1 MRTTVKRLAATMLIV
16 IPVLITACAPGLKN
30 STGANDTGT
39 PAQAAQVSPEQ
50 TSSGPTSPGQVSPG
64 TTSPEQAPPAPAPEV
79 PASGPQA
86 AGVQTPPLQEYRIQP
101 GDLLDIKFFY
111 NPELNE
117 QLPVRPDGRISLQ
130 LAHEIMAAGLTPV
143 ELTAALKERYA
154 TELAKPEI
162 TVIVRSISA
171 GPRMV
176 FVDGEVNRAGTFNL
190 TGPLTVLQSLSL
202 AGGLRDTARSSEI
215 ILIRRDANNRA
226 AVQTVNIK
234 KVLDGTDMSQDLI
247 LQPFDIVYVPKSPI
261 ANLNLWVD
269 QYIRKNIPIAFGT
282 GYYLGGLQ

>member
-50 TSSGPTSPGQVSPG
+50 TSSGPTSP
-64 TTSPEQAPPAPAPEV
+64 EQAPPAPASEV
-79 PASGPQA
+79 PASEPQA

-101 GDLLDIKFFY
+101 GDSLDIKFFY

-117 QLPVRPDGRISLQ
+117 QQLLVRPDGRISLQ
-130 LAHEIMAAGLTPV
+130 LAPEIMAAGLTPA

-190 TGPLTVLQSLSL
+190 WLTGPLTVLQSLSL
-202 AGGLRDTARSSEI
+202 AGGLRDTARPYEI

-234 KVLDGTDMSQDLI
+234 KVLDGTDMGQDLI

-261 ANLNLWVD
+261 ANLNLWVE
-269 QYIRKNIPIAFGT
+269 QYIRRNIPVSFGL
-282 GYYLGGLQ
+282 GYSLGVVQ

>member
-16 IPVLITACAPGLKN
+16 ISVLITACAPGLKN
-30 STGANDTGT
+30 STGANDIGT
-39 PAQAAQVSPEQ
+39 PAQEAQVSPEQ

-64 TTSPEQAPPAPAPEV
+64 TTSPGQAPPAPASEV

-130 LAHEIMAAGLTPV
+130 LVQEIMAAGLTPAQ
-143 ELTAALKERYA
+143 LTAALKERYA
-154 TELAKPEI
+154 TELAKPEV
-162 TVIVRSISA
+162 TVIVRSVSLTA
-171 GPRMV
+171 KMV
-176 FVDGEVNRAGTFNL
+176 YVDGEVNRAGMFNL

-215 ILIRRDANNRA
+215 ILIRRDPNNRA

-234 KVLDGTDMSQDLI
+234 KVLDGTDMGQDLI

-261 ANLNLWVD
+261 ANLNQWVD
-269 QYIRKNIPIAFGT
+269 QYIRKNMPFGF
-282 GYYLGGLQ
+282 GYSFGAIR